1 MITYLAAD
9 LLNVEKWWS
18 SWEGREGQCKEAVE
32 AVVGLEDGYRKRMLR
47 PRPTPPPSEEASPIF
62 AAEVKFA
69 KIDRTANYACL

>member
-32 AVVGLEDGYRKRMLR
+32 AAVGLEDGYRKRKKR
-47 PRPTPPPSEEASPIF
+47 PSPPMEEASPLF

-69 KIDRTANYACL
+69 KIDQTGNYACL